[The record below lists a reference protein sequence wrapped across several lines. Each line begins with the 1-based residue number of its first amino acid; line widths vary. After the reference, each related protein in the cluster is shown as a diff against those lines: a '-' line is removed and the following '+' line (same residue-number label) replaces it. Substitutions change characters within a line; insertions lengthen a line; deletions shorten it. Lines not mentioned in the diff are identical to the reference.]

1 MTNSTGNFNV
11 KETPRGLKRR
21 PGDCV
26 VAPTHNLGQF
36 LRVLLLL
43 RPMDLPNKGEI
54 YDRVVDI
61 YNFQQ
66 FLKKMKIIVEPEK
79 LEIEKRFPEMCK
91 KHNLPQ
97 FLCDYCFKKTG
108 LEESLTMGSL
118 LPRDCMVC
126 GETVSKG
133 DGYNFVWK
141 STLEQFYKD
150 VLGLEKAK
158 KDLEMLEALVLSSN
172 MKPTNWMGQ

>member
-1 MTNSTGNFNV
+1 MIPHCCLCGRKAKGFDDPKWRRSDFCPEHDKQVGKLESYDNLEQISEF
-11 KETPRGLKRR
+11 KKWLEGL
-21 PGDCV
+21 
-26 VAPTHNLGQF
+26 VALN
-36 LRVLLLL
+36 
-43 RPMDLPNKGEI
+43 
-54 YDRVVDI
+54 
-61 YNFQQ
+61 
-66 FLKKMKIIVEPEK
+66 MKIIREPEK

-91 KHNLPQ
+91 KHDLPQ

-172 MKPTNWMGQ
+172 MKPTNWMEQ